1 MLISS
6 IRMKGRSDKRKEI
19 VQTLNGISDQVRLK
33 KGCLNA
39 KNYQDIDNEDIFYLV
54 EEWGTQQD
62 MDDFMKS
69 QLFAAL
75 LGIQTI
81 LVEKPKIHI
90 LVDDNFHN
98 NCALDNEQIPLNND

>member
-1 MLISS
+1 MFISS

-19 VQTLNGISDQVRLK
+19 VQTLNGISDQIRLK

-54 EEWGTQQD
+54 EEWETQQD

-81 LVEKPKIHI
+81 LVEKPEINI
-90 LVDDNFHN
+90 LVEDNFHN
-98 NCALDNEQIPLNND
+98 NDEIENVRVFF

>member
-1 MLISS
+1 MFISS

-19 VQTLNGISDQVRLK
+19 IQTLNGISDQVKLK

-39 KNYQDIDNEDIFYLV
+39 KNYQDIDDEDVFYLV
-54 EEWGTQQD
+54 EEWKSQQD
-62 MDDFMKS
+62 MDEYMNS

-81 LVEKPKIHI
+81 LVEKPEINI
-90 LVDDNFHN
+90 LVEDDFHN
-98 NCALDNEQIPLNND
+98 NDEIDNGLVPINNE

>member
-1 MLISS
+1 
-6 IRMKGRSDKRKEI
+6 MKGRSDKRKEI
-19 VQTLNGISDQVRLK
+19 VQTLNGISEQIRLK

-54 EEWGTQQD
+54 EEWETQQD
-62 MDDFMKS
+62 MDVFMKS

-81 LVEKPKIHI
+81 LEEKPEINI
-90 LVDDNFHN
+90 LVEDNFHN
-98 NCALDNEQIPLNND
+98 NDEIENVRVFF

>member
-1 MLISS
+1 
-6 IRMKGRSDKRKEI
+6 MKGRSDKRKEI
-19 VQTLNGISDQVRLK
+19 VQTLNGISDQIRLK

-54 EEWGTQQD
+54 EEWETQQD

-69 QLFAAL
+69 HLFAAL

-81 LVEKPKIHI
+81 LVEKPEINI
-90 LVDDNFHN
+90 LVEDKFHN
-98 NCALDNEQIPLNND
+98 NDEIENVRVFF